1 MEKLFIAG
9 HKGMVGSAMLRF
21 CKDYEPVVVDKI
33 RVDLRN
39 QQQVDDFIAETKP
52 DKVVVCAAKVG
63 GIHANNTYPAEFIYD
78 NLMIQTNIINSSYK
92 HGVKRLLFLGST
104 CVYPKLA
111 PQPMTEDCLL
121 SGPLE
126 PTNEAYAVA
135 KIAGIKL
142 CEFYRKQYGVVY
154 HSAMP
159 TNLYGLNDNY
169 HPDNSHVIPGLIRKI
184 HEAKT
189 RGDREYQIWGSGSP
203 KREFL
208 YADDLA
214 KICYKLLEI
223 DNPPDL
229 VNAGSDNELTIL
241 ELTKLI
247 CEVVGF
253 EGRIITGDPKMDGT
267 PRKKTDRTFL
277 KNMISFEETCFKIG
291 LFEAYMDF
299 TNRFNN

>member
-1 MEKLFIAG
+1 
-9 HKGMVGSAMLRF
+9 MVGSAMHRF
-21 CKDYEPVVVDKI
+21 CEDYEPIVVDKSTL
-33 RVDLRN
+33 DLRN
-39 QQQVDDFIAETKP
+39 QQQVEDFIAEAKP

-63 GIHANNTYPAEFIYD
+63 GIHANNTYPAEFIYN

-92 HGVKRLLFLGST
+92 NGVKRLLFLGST
-104 CVYPKLA
+104 CIYPKFA
-111 PQPMTEDCLL
+111 PQPMPEDCLL
-121 SGPLE
+121 TGLLE
-126 PTNEAYAVA
+126 PTNEAYAIA

-169 HPDNSHVIPGLIRKI
+169 HPENSHVIPGLIRKI
-184 HEAKT
+184 HEAKMK
-189 RGDREYQIWGSGSP
+189 GDKEYQIWGSGTP

-214 KICYKLLEI
+214 QICHKLLEI
-223 DNPPDL
+223 DNPPNL
-229 VNAGSDNELTIL
+229 VNVGSNNELTIL

-253 EGRIITGDPKMDGT
+253 EGRIITGAPKMDGT
-267 PRKKTDRTFL
+267 PRKKTDCTLLNNIISLQETPFKLGLKIAYADFL
-277 KNMISFEETCFKIG
+277 KKQKNLCQF
-291 LFEAYMDF
+291 
-299 TNRFNN
+299 